1 MRALAEFIMRGRVQA
16 IIVVLLGSL
25 LPLVSPATVA
35 LVSLRRGPLDGIP
48 LLLWACLPQVVAVWA
63 GVMEPLLCYMYTGS
77 VVVVLIAALVL
88 RQTISWMVTLL
99 TLVMVSAVAA
109 QLIQLFAGDLIAALL
124 AEVQSVMDKVRSEAD
139 LDPQTLEPSYIV
151 AMFAYFMAVMGVLA
165 LLLGRWWQALIYNP
179 GGFGSEFRT
188 LKLPM
193 PAAAGLLLVLIAMVT
208 QENSIVGWVGL
219 LSLPLLLVGI
229 AIWHQV
235 VETLEVG
242 TPWLVLFYM
251 GLIFVKPFSL
261 MVVLIAGLDSWFDF
275 RGMVAR
281 KKSEPRE

>member
-1 MRALAEFIMRGRVQA
+1 MRALAEYIMRGRVQA
-16 IIVVLLGSL
+16 TIVVLLGSL
-25 LPLVSPATVA
+25 LPLISPATVA

-63 GVMEPLLCYMYTGS
+63 GVMEPLLCYLYTGS
-77 VVVVLIAALVL
+77 MAVVLITALVL
-88 RQTISWMVTLL
+88 RQTISWMITLL
-99 TLVMVSAVAA
+99 TIVLVSAVTA
-109 QLIQLFAGDLIAALL
+109 QLIQLFAADLIAALL
-124 AEVQSVMDKVRSEAD
+124 AEVQTVVDKVRSEAK
-139 LDPQTLEPSYIV
+139 LEPQALEPSYIV

-165 LLLGRWWQALIYNP
+165 LLLGRWWQALLYNP
-179 GGFGSEFRT
+179 SGFGSEFRD

-193 PAAAGLLLVLIAMVT
+193 PAAAGLLLVLVGMIT
-208 QENSIVGWVGL
+208 QENSTVGWVGL

-235 VETLEVG
+235 VDTLGLG

-261 MVVLIAGLDSWFDF
+261 LVILMAGLDSWFDF

-281 KKSEPRE
+281 KKGEPRE